1 MKRGG
6 SVYILTNASNDVLY
20 IGVTSQLST
29 RISEHKE
36 EKFQDSFTS
45 RYNCTKLVYFENFLN
60 IEEAIAREKQLK
72 HWNRQWK
79 LDLIRKTNP
88 TFKDL
93 YGEIIA

>member
-1 MKRGG
+1 MGNIRP
-6 SVYILTNASNDVLY
+6 TLY
-20 IGVTSQLST
+20 IGVTNDLIRRT
-29 RISEHKE
+29 YEHKHGLVVG
-36 EKFQDSFTS
+36 FTKK
-45 RYNCTKLVYFENFLN
+45 YNLKRLLYFEVHCSSK
-60 IEEAIAREKQLK
+60 EAIAREKQLK